1 MMNYGLFNPNIYPR
15 CHGAM
20 RINGVGILNVE
31 PNMATVILGVI
42 TENISL
48 KVAQK
53 ENTLKSMSLI
63 KQLYEMNIPKEKIK
77 TVSYDIQPQ
86 YDFIDGKQV
95 FRGYRV
101 ANMLSVTIKDL
112 TTIGEVIDKSTAS
125 GANSVSNIT
134 FSVDNPSLY
143 YNKALNLA
151 ITNAI
156 TKATDASNK
165 LGVNLNKI
173 PYKIIEESYS
183 TINGDISLLKFNA
196 VSTPILPGEINI
208 TAKIQAI
215 FSYQ

>member
-1 MMNYGLFNPNIYPR
+1 MMNYGPFNPNIYPR

-48 KVAQK
+48 EVAQK
-53 ENTLKSMSLI
+53 ENALKSMSLI